1 FAPICPD
8 FLIEL
13 RSASDNLQPLKDKM
27 VEYMQEPEI
36 QLAWLIDRK
45 HCRVYIYRPGQPEEC
60 LENPET
66 VSGEPV
72 LPGFVLKMDKIW

>member
-1 FAPICPD
+1 
-8 FLIEL
+8 
-13 RSASDNLQPLKDKM
+13 M

-45 HCRVYIYRPGQPEEC
+45 HRRVYIYRPGQPEEC

-66 VSGEPV
+66 VSGEKV
-72 LPGFVLKMDKIW
+72 LPGFILKMSKIW